1 MLAMA
6 NDAKNYASTIYQAY
20 QSGQSISKSGIEFRI
35 QN

>member
-1 MLAMA
+1 MT

-20 QSGQSISKSGIEFRI
+20 QSGQSISESAIEFRI